1 MEEEAMT
8 SEGNISLVHDGNHM
22 SFHTNGQ
29 VSSEQTD
36 TLEQQHNIVEVPATN
51 KLNED
56 SPTVVVKTTISLRM
70 QSTIVN
76 GVPLK
81 TTEFVE
87 DTVAAE
93 MENVPIL
100 LPMKGPENTAV
111 AVDDKELIQESEL
124 VAVEKAPAF
133 VQMEPTF
140 DSGVAEGNE
149 EDEISGEIS
158 VSEPGAEDA
167 PDSHEGEHLLNSNG
181 LGNHKEDEKAL
192 DPRDTIE
199 ESFPIVIQKT
209 PASLHMERVL
219 HEEGSTEV
227 QEPIEEAS
235 AIAVESEPRVC
246 DYHPMLEETKEEE
259 NVDGN
264 YVEVEYEPAAMTPG
278 SQEEME
284 TETRETITEKA
295 PLVVEKGP
303 VSLHVEA
310 TFDHKDDEQVKKP
323 IEEAPHEIIEK
334 RPVSLHMEQIFSEEG
349 NNEVQEP
356 IEEASAVAVESEPRV
371 CDYHPMLE
379 ESVTDENVDGNS
391 VEVEYEPT
399 AMTSGNRDG
408 METETS
414 ETIAEES
421 PLVVEKRP
429 VSLHLEAAFD
439 HKEDEEVRK
448 PIEEVPHEV
457 IEKRPVSL
465 HMEQMFNGEGTDEVQ
480 EPIEEAS
487 AVVVESEPRVC
498 AYHPMLEETVTDE
511 NVDGNSVEVEYEPTA
526 MTSGNR
532 DGMETETSET
542 IAEESPLVV
551 EKRPVSLHL
560 EAAFDHKEDEEV
572 RKPIEEVPH
581 EVIEKRPVSL
591 HMEQMFNGE
600 GTDEVQEPIEEAS
613 AVVVE
618 SQPRV
623 CAYHPMLE
631 ETVTDENVDG
641 NSVEVEYEPAAMTS
655 GNKNGMETET
665 NETITEESPLVV
677 EKRPVSLHLEAA
689 FDHIEDEEVRKPIEE
704 VPHEIT
710 EKRPVSLHMEQMFNG
725 EGTDEVQEPIEE
737 VSAVSVESEPRVCD
751 YHPML
756 EETAEDENVD
766 GNSVEV
772 EYVPAAM
779 TSGNKDGMETE
790 TNETIAEESPLVVEK
805 RPVSLHMEAMFDHM
819 EDEKVRKPIEEV
831 PHEVVEKRPVSL
843 HMEQMFN
850 EEGTDEV
857 QEPTEEASAVAVEL
871 EPRLFDYHPMLEE
884 RTEDKN
890 VQGNSVE
897 VEYELVA
904 STTDTKE
911 ETKTEI
917 ESRETVAEE
926 SPLVIEKRPVS
937 LHIEAAFDD
946 KEDVEEP
953 IEEDPTQS
961 IEKRPVSLHME
972 NILDE
977 SVASVVQEPIEEVS
991 AVAVES
997 ELRVR
1002 EYHPMLE
1009 ETAEDENVDGDCVEI
1024 EYEPTVTTL
1033 ENEEET
1039 VSKTEK
1045 MIAEESPLVVEKRP
1059 VSLHLEAVFEHKE
1072 EEKVEEPIKEAPLE
1086 IIEKRPVSLHM
1097 EHMFNEEENTEVREP
1112 IEEASALAV
1121 ESEPRVC
1128 DYHPMLEETVEDKNV
1143 GGKSVEVEYEPAAM
1157 KLNLEGETEP
1167 EAKDAIMEES
1177 PLVVEKRPASLHM
1190 EAVFIPKEEVKEPI
1204 QEAPHEINEKRPVS
1218 LHVEQVFNDEGS
1230 PEAQKPTEEASVV
1243 AVEIEPRLF
1252 HYHPMLEEKAEDKN
1266 VYTKS
1271 VEVEYEPAAAKREE
1285 ETKTDTRETIAEESP
1300 VVVET
1305 RPASLQ
1311 LEVVVDHEK
1320 GPEVVKPIEET
1331 PPIVVDK
1338 TPTDNSQENESIAK
1352 EEPEWSVHV
1361 LDLPEVEKV
1370 KEVEDSVQ
1378 EAVAPAVERK
1388 VPEFHYEL
1396 LQTVETEDE
1405 KPEDTTLEVKAEEKQ
1420 VRETEI
1426 LDDEVQVPEL
1436 KGNEVQESKRNEVI
1450 TKTEVIS
1457 TVTINQRTGDETS
1470 HDMETNVVQTT
1481 YEKQTMEYSNTSTTE
1496 ETLTSTSFTK
1506 LNHHGRDDD
1515 DDDDDELLRHVLRKR
1530 LSAPEVLPEKES
1542 DGSAPLAAS
1551 EDRGILES
1559 QEQFAFADNS
1569 RKKGSTPISKPQMS
1583 GATPSETEH
1592 YEDVADEKKLIANAP
1607 GEGEVA
1613 VDDSVENEERADE
1626 TLPVLLLLTPEEE
1639 KDDHENERKKGKAS
1653 GPSQCKCCSLM

>member
-1 MEEEAMT
+1 MT

-22 SFHTNGQ
+22 SFQTNGQ

-487 AVVVESEPRVC
+487 AVVVES
-498 AYHPMLEETVTDE
+498 
-511 NVDGNSVEVEYEPTA
+511 
-526 MTSGNR
+526 
-532 DGMETETSET
+532 
-542 IAEESPLVV
+542 
-551 EKRPVSLHL
+551 
-560 EAAFDHKEDEEV
+560 
-572 RKPIEEVPH
+572 
-581 EVIEKRPVSL
+581 
-591 HMEQMFNGE
+591 
-600 GTDEVQEPIEEAS
+600 
-613 AVVVE
+613 
-618 SQPRV
+618 QPRV

-772 EYVPAAM
+772 EYVLAAM

-1378 EAVAPAVERK
+1378 EAVAPAVKRK
-1388 VPEFHYEL
+1388 VPEFRHEL

-1506 LNHHGRDDD
+1506 LNQHGRDD

-1569 RKKGSTPISKPQMS
+1569 RKKGSTPINKPQMS

-1626 TLPVLLLLTPEEE
+1626 TLSVLLLLTPEEE